1 MVLAGDVIAT
11 VSAMIK
17 NHMLFY
23 KHLQLAKLRH
33 IEPKEENIVFVSKA
47 FKKYNWSYFSST
59 STREEKRRPEAPKCQ
74 PHQK

>member
-1 MVLAGDVIAT
+1 MVVVGDVIAT

-33 IEPKEENIVFVSKA
+33 IELKEENIVFVSKA
-47 FKKYNWSYFSST
+47 FKKYN
-59 STREEKRRPEAPKCQ
+59 
-74 PHQK
+74 